1 MAKLGMPSLVIAF
14 REAAA
19 TLIARGERGIVYLIL
34 HGEKEPYTVRS
45 ITDIPEDETDENKGF
60 LQDAL
65 KGYQNAPYKIE
76 VYGVKGKT
84 GTGENATTTYD
95 YTDALKYGQT
105 LKFQWLAAP
114 YADTDKQTDII
125 ATWIKGERTNDHQ
138 VKAVLAGTTKPDYEG
153 VIWWH
158 RSLYKDDTTDGVT
171 TRTEFKGE
179 KTTPRIAGLIA
190 GTDETIACTY
200 APLNDYSDCERLNK
214 DEQNEAIG
222 NGELIPFWDGDKVK
236 LARGVTSLITTTQDK
251 GESFQKI
258 KLVEDMDMIKDDL
271 TKTIQD
277 SYIGKYAN
285 SYDNKVLLMQA
296 IKAYYDGLR
305 IDGIIQSGSVAINI
319 EKQRIYL
326 EGLGKPVVV
335 NNLTGETKKPTECSD
350 DEIKMANTGSHV
362 FLVCT
367 VQLLDVME
375 DIDILINV

>member
-14 REAAA
+14 KEAAA

-34 HGEKEPYTVRS
+34 HGDKAPYTVRS
-45 ITDIPEDETDENKGF
+45 ITDIPEDETDENKTF

-65 KGYQNAPYKIE
+65 KGYQNAPHKIE
-76 VYGVKGKT
+76 VYEVKGTTSTDESAK
-84 GTGENATTTYD
+84 TTYD

-114 YADTDKQTDII
+114 YCDTDKQTDII
-125 ATWIKGERTNDHQ
+125 ATWIKGERTNDHM
-138 VKAVLAGTTKPDYEG
+138 VKAILPGTAKPDYEG
-153 VIWWH
+153 IVWWH
-158 RSLYKDDTTDGVT
+158 RKLYKDNVEDGIT
-171 TRTEFKGE
+171 TRVEYSGE

-190 GTDETIACTY
+190 GTDMTIAATY
-200 APLNDYSDCERLNK
+200 APLNDFSDCERLNK

-222 NGELIPFWDGDKVK
+222 NGELIPFWDGDEVK
-236 LARGVTSLITTTQDK
+236 LSRAVTSLVTTTQDK
-251 GESFQKI
+251 GESFRKI

-296 IKAYYDGLR
+296 IKSYYDGLR
-305 IDGIIQSGSVAINI
+305 IDGIIQSGSVEINL
-319 EKQRIYL
+319 EKQRNYL
-326 EGLGKPVVV
+326 EGLGKDVVV
-335 NNLTGETKKPTECSD
+335 NNLTGETKKPKACSD
-350 DEIKMANTGSHV
+350 EEIKRANTGSHV
-362 FLVCT
+362 FLHCV
-367 VQLLDVME
+367 VSLLDVME